1 MVYDSD
7 SLVADVGGYMG
18 LLLGESLYGIFHM
31 ISQWMVALIAR
42 RKKITKVV
50 PIKRTTTMARGSRV
64 EESERKIAE
73 K

>member
-1 MVYDSD
+1 MVYDSN

-50 PIKRTTTMARGSRV
+50 PINSV
-64 EESERKIAE
+64 DQQLQNSSQNQ
-73 K
+73 

>member
-50 PIKRTTTMARGSRV
+50 PINSV
-64 EESERKIAE
+64 DQQLQNSSENQ
-73 K
+73 

>member
-18 LLLGESLYGIFHM
+18 LLLGESLYDIFHM

-50 PIKRTTTMARGSRV
+50 PINSV
-64 EESERKIAE
+64 DQQLQNSSQNQ
-73 K
+73 

>member
-1 MVYDSD
+1 MVYDSN

-50 PIKRTTTMARGSRV
+50 PINSV
-64 EESERKIAE
+64 DQQLQNSFQNQ
-73 K
+73 

>member
-50 PIKRTTTMARGSRV
+50 PINSV
-64 EESERKIAE
+64 DQQLQNSSQNQ
-73 K
+73 